1 MTRKLT
7 LFLTLSFFVLFF
19 ILTSY
24 QYLGLVANILREE
37 NGYLDDDI
45 DELQNILAV
54 YHKNPKILQEEID
67 SEGRDKN
74 FPTYC
79 RVQDSQ
85 GNLLAE
91 FPHMGESIPIAN
103 FPLPSEL
110 TMASNA
116 GIKWKDNHDKTFL
129 LKTIWIEDG
138 TREKRR
144 YKIQMALNVTPQ
156 ETVLANYRQ
165 SMSFGLVLMI
175 ITSALICIIITR
187 KGLRPLAEIT
197 ATTQRITASQLHARI
212 ADSQWPK
219 ELTVLAGA
227 FDEMLDRLED
237 SFSRLCRFSD
247 DLAHELRTPINA
259 LMVTADVI
267 LSKERTP
274 EEYRQVLESNME
286 EYSRLSRIIERL
298 LFLARVTNKDTKVE
312 MLPLDLHKE
321 LERIHE
327 LYRATAEEQGVEI
340 ICHGEGIVHAEPGLF
355 GRAVSNL
362 LTNAFQHTPSGGRVT
377 LAGARV
383 SEHLVEVRVS
393 NTGTGIPAENLP
405 KIFDR
410 FYRVDSIRSRSTG
423 GVGLGLAIVKS
434 IMDLHGGTVT
444 VESSPNQETTF
455 ILGFTVD

>member
-1 MTRKLT
+1 MA
-7 LFLTLSFFVLFF
+7 
-19 ILTSY
+19 
-24 QYLGLVANILREE
+24 ANVQREE

-45 DELQNILAV
+45 DDLQNILAV

-74 FPTYC
+74 FPTYF

-91 FPHMGESIPIAN
+91 FPHIQENIPIAN

-110 TMASNA
+110 SIASTA
-116 GIKWKDNHDKTFL
+116 GIKWKDNRDTTFL
-129 LKTIWIEDG
+129 LKTVWIEDG
-138 TREKRR
+138 SREKIR

-156 ETVLANYRQ
+156 ETVLVNYRQ
-165 SMSFGLVLMI
+165 SMVIGLVLVT
-175 ITSALICIIITR
+175 ITSALICITITR
-187 KGLRPLAEIT
+187 MGLRPLAEIT
-197 ATTQRITASQLHARI
+197 ATTQRITASQLHDRI
-212 ADSQWPK
+212 ADSRWPK

-237 SFSRLCRFSD
+237 SFSKLSRFSD

-274 EEYRQVLESNME
+274 EEYRQALESNME

-298 LFLARVTNKDTKVE
+298 LFLARVTNKETRVE
-312 MLPLDLHKE
+312 RLPLDLRRE
-321 LERIHE
+321 LEKIHE
-327 LYRATAEEQGVEI
+327 LYRAMAEEQGVEI
-340 ICHGEGIVHAEPGLF
+340 ICQGEGIVHAEPGLF

-362 LTNAFQHTPSGGRVT
+362 LINALQHTPSGGRVT
-377 LAGARV
+377 LAGTRV

-393 NTGTGIPAENLP
+393 NTGTGIPVEILP

-410 FYRVDSIRSRSTG
+410 FYRVDSGRSRSTG

-434 IMDLHGGTVT
+434 IMDLHGGIVT